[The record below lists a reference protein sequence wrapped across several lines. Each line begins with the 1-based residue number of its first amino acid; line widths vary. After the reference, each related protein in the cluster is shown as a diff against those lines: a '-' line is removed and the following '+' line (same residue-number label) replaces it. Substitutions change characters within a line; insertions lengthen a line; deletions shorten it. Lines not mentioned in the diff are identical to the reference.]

1 MKEPYDEGLAD
12 HIGPAPCVGAR
23 ESTGEASVEGRHG
36 LGIEPR
42 KQYSETPTLWVSG
55 EGNTKRGA
63 MASPALVSRG
73 HRPQAR
79 VDAPRAGTGRSP
91 PRPIGNCRRSA
102 SGRPKRP

>member
-1 MKEPYDEGLAD
+1 MQVPYDEGLAD

-23 ESTGEASVEGRHG
+23 ESTGEPSVEGNRG

-42 KQYSETPTLWVSG
+42 KQYFETPTLWVNG
-55 EGNTKRGA
+55 EGNMGRGA

-79 VDAPRAGTGRSP
+79 VDAPRAGGAL
-91 PRPIGNCRRSA
+91 CHDA
-102 SGRPKRP
+102 